1 MKLKD
6 YVIILKYNESASKN
20 VLQNKKMK
28 FKPFVIINDSDEL
41 NKNTK
46 WFIDFLNNKNNKV
59 FYFYNKNVNF
69 KINDKKL
76 TIDEK
81 IYNQFLRDIKRCK
94 FTIGKRLITNNENY
108 EYLKKTMLKQLKYD
122 CKLMNIICFLCSQTS
137 LAFVIKTIHQ
147 SIMNSNKDYIIAEI
161 SDKSKFCNKRVMS
174 IYLDLF
180 NKNVVIEKYL
190 RIIALDNNTD
200 NYITIKYFKLSINF
214 TIDNDYK
221 INSIITLV
229 CIN

>member
-1 MKLKD
+1 
-6 YVIILKYNESASKN
+6 
-20 VLQNKKMK
+20 
-28 FKPFVIINDSDEL
+28 
-41 NKNTK
+41 
-46 WFIDFLNNKNNKV
+46 
-59 FYFYNKNVNF
+59 
-69 KINDKKL
+69 
-76 TIDEK
+76 
-81 IYNQFLRDIKRCK
+81 
-94 FTIGKRLITNNENY
+94 IGKRLITNNENY